1 MKRNIFRIIGILLL
15 LSSFVFLSHF
25 LFIRTIDKNYYQE
38 DKELVDEFLVNFD
51 ENNSDLEV
59 PIENEKTTSEK
70 ATKTIPLGVLDID
83 SIGLS
88 VGFYSP
94 NSWRNNVK
102 YGLQILENSTMP
114 NKKGQLI
121 IASHT
126 GNSSVSY
133 FKNLKKLKE
142 GQIAKVYYL
151 NKIYYYEYV
160 KMDIQEKNG
169 HLKIE
174 KNNAYPLVLITC
186 TKAGGKTQSIY
197 YFKQLNDKTL

>member
-1 MKRNIFRIIGILLL
+1 MKKRIFTVISIILL
-15 LSSFVFLSHF
+15 LSSFLILSHF

-38 DKELVDEFLVNFD
+38 DKELVEDFFVNFD
-51 ENNSDLEV
+51 EESTDSVNSSEEV
-59 PIENEKTTSEK
+59 KTTSDK
-70 ATKTIPLGVLDID
+70 SKKPTPLGVLDID
-83 SIGLS
+83 SINLS

-133 FKNLKKLKE
+133 FRNLKKLKE
-142 GQIAKVYYL
+142 GQVAKIYYL

-169 HLKIE
+169 HLKIDK
-174 KNNAYPLVLITC
+174 KNAFPLVLITC
-186 TKAGGKTQSIY
+186 TKAGGTTQSIY
-197 YFKQLNDKTL
+197 YFKQINP